1 MGTAPAGA
9 PGQCPQATK
18 NALLLISLPRTR
30 HKTGRTTLVS
40 RETMGQEDGPKKGE
54 GGALVPSWAWGIV
67 GKTNGEL
74 A

>member
-1 MGTAPAGA
+1 
-9 PGQCPQATK
+9 
-18 NALLLISLPRTR
+18 
-30 HKTGRTTLVS
+30 
-40 RETMGQEDGPKKGE
+40 MGQEDGPKKGE